1 MLILKL
7 STNVHDKMNKKQDK
21 DKTFVKL
28 YNYFVVDFV
37 TQIFNP
43 QKIMNFLY
51 PIWNISKT
59 ADQ

>member
-1 MLILKL
+1 
-7 STNVHDKMNKKQDK
+7 MNKKQDK

-43 QKIMNFLY
+43 KKIMIFYTQFGIFQKQLTNKISYCDRVNF
-51 PIWNISKT
+51 
-59 ADQ
+59 